1 MGTPKPVRHYNVGEL
16 KSRILNI
23 AQTSIYQ
30 VSFTPPAALGSFVDF
45 LGRNITLQD
54 IDNIELLC
62 SEASLPGSSLATHDV
77 TNDYHGVTE
86 KMAYRRIYDDTLD
99 LTFYVDRKYNV
110 IEFFDGW
117 MNYIAGEG
125 SRGASGLD
133 RPSFKSP
140 YVNNRFIYPNQYK
153 CDIFLTKFEKE
164 PYVSGTVMNYTF
176 VSAFPINIVSMPIS
190 YEQSQLLKCTVSFSY
205 IRYVRERKF
214 IPVSDVSSNPNAPG
228 IPELKNKD
236 YFGPAF
242 DGNPFTI
249 NQKIPGAFAGG
260 ALEGEEIINAGNAN
274 QTPVEIGLPYVGRN
288 VGPLAPFSGL

>member
-30 VSFTPPAALGSFVDF
+30 VSFTPPAALGSFVNF

-140 YVNNRFIYPNQYK
+140 YVNNRFIYPSQYK

-164 PYVSGTVMNYTF
+164 SYASGTVMNYTF

-214 IPVSDVSSNPNAPG
+214 IPSSTTLPNPQAPG
-228 IPELKNKD
+228 VPELNIDLRKD
-236 YFGPAF
+236 SNFNVNSLFTNPKFSIRDIGIANDF
-242 DGNPFTI
+242 LNIGNPALDQFGVRD
-249 NQKIPGAFAGG
+249 PFGRGAAGTTG
-260 ALEGEEIINAGNAN
+260 ANI
-274 QTPVEIGLPYVGRN
+274 
-288 VGPLAPFSGL
+288 LA